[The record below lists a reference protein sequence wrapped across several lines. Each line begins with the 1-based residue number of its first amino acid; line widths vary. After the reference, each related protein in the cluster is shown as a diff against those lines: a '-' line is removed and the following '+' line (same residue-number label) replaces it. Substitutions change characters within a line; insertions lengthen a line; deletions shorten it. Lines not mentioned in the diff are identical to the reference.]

1 MKITT
6 LLSLPVSAAIL
17 FSACTRTQ
25 TTQNFDDAEAADSSA
40 VAKAVCDDDLN
51 RSRTILYTLPAP
63 VEVAQMIKGS
73 DVRFDDQLLA
83 SLGRADSY
91 TSNLK
96 MALNLGIYATDM
108 SMAGMFGQSQRMVDY
123 LGTLNGLTRRLGI
136 MKVLD
141 EETLS
146 RLERYD
152 LTRQEALGL
161 ISEVYMNTNQYLT
174 ENNRMNIAATVMTGA
189 WVEGLYLALNLVN
202 PDKLTPDIVGR
213 LVAQKLTVAT
223 MLGIIDEGIEKG
235 GGDTD
240 LEYLHAKVEAVGAAF
255 EAVELRKTGRVSAI
269 TDEEARLTTIK
280 ANLSSELDADILM
293 ALKEVVSKVRAEFV
307 S

>member
-6 LLSLPVSAAIL
+6 LLSLPISAAVL
-17 FSACTRTQ
+17 LSACVRTQ
-25 TTQNFDDAEAADSSA
+25 TTQNFDDAEAADTTAAAPA
-40 VAKAVCDDDLN
+40 VSDDDMN

-83 SLGRADSY
+83 SLGRADGY

-146 RLERYD
+146 KLERYD
-152 LTRQEALGL
+152 LTRQAALSL

-223 MLGIIDEGIEKG
+223 MLGVIDDGIGKG
-235 GGDTD
+235 GGDAD
-240 LEYLHAKVEAVGAAF
+240 LEYLRAKVEAVGAAF

-280 ANLSSELDADILM
+280 ANLSSELDADILA

>member
-1 MKITT
+1 
-6 LLSLPVSAAIL
+6 
-17 FSACTRTQ
+17 
-25 TTQNFDDAEAADSSA
+25 
-40 VAKAVCDDDLN
+40 
-51 RSRTILYTLPAP
+51 
-63 VEVAQMIKGS
+63 
-73 DVRFDDQLLA
+73 
-83 SLGRADSY
+83 
-91 TSNLK
+91 
-96 MALNLGIYATDM
+96 
-108 SMAGMFGQSQRMVDY
+108 
-123 LGTLNGLTRRLGI
+123 

-146 RLERYD
+146 KLERYD
-152 LTRQEALGL
+152 LTRQEALSL

-223 MLGIIDEGIEKG
+223 MLGVIDDGIGKG
-235 GGDTD
+235 GGDAD
-240 LEYLHAKVEAVGAAF
+240 LEYLRAKVEAVGAAF

-280 ANLSSELDADILM
+280 ANLSSELDADILA

>member
-6 LLSLPVSAAIL
+6 LLSLPISAAVL
-17 FSACTRTQ
+17 LSACVRTQ
-25 TTQNFDDAEAADSSA
+25 TTQNFDDAEAADTTAAAPA
-40 VAKAVCDDDLN
+40 VSDDDMN

-83 SLGRADSY
+83 SLGKADGY

-146 RLERYD
+146 KLERYD
-152 LTRQEALGL
+152 LTRQEALSL

-223 MLGIIDEGIEKG
+223 MLGVIDDGIGKG

-240 LEYLHAKVEAVGAAF
+240 LEYLRAKVEAVGAAF

-280 ANLSSELDADILM
+280 ANLSSELDADILA

>member
-6 LLSLPVSAAIL
+6 LLSLPISAAVL
-17 FSACTRTQ
+17 LSACVRTQ
-25 TTQNFDDAEAADSSA
+25 TTQNFDDAEAADTTAAAPA
-40 VAKAVCDDDLN
+40 VSDDDMN

-83 SLGRADSY
+83 SLGKADGY

-146 RLERYD
+146 KLERYD
-152 LTRQEALGL
+152 LTRQEALSL

-189 WVEGLYLALNLVN
+189 WVEGLYLALNFVN

-223 MLGIIDEGIEKG
+223 MLGVIDDGIGKG

-240 LEYLHAKVEAVGAAF
+240 LEYLRAKVEAVGAAF

-280 ANLSSELDADILM
+280 ANLSSELDADILA

>member
-6 LLSLPVSAAIL
+6 LLCLPISAAVL
-17 FSACTRTQ
+17 LSACVRTQ
-25 TTQNFDDAEAADSSA
+25 TTQNFDDAEAADTTAAAPA
-40 VAKAVCDDDLN
+40 VSDDDMN

-83 SLGRADSY
+83 SLGRADGY

-146 RLERYD
+146 KLERYD
-152 LTRQEALGL
+152 LTRQEALSL

-223 MLGIIDEGIEKG
+223 MLGVIDDGIGKG
-235 GGDTD
+235 GGDAD
-240 LEYLHAKVEAVGAAF
+240 LEYLRAKVEAVGAAF

-280 ANLSSELDADILM
+280 ANLSSELDADILA

>member
-6 LLSLPVSAAIL
+6 LLSLPISAAVL
-17 FSACTRTQ
+17 LSACVRTQ
-25 TTQNFDDAEAADSSA
+25 TTQNFDDAEAADTTAAAPA
-40 VAKAVCDDDLN
+40 VSDDDMN

-83 SLGRADSY
+83 SLGRADGY

-146 RLERYD
+146 KLERYD
-152 LTRQEALGL
+152 LTRQEALSL

-223 MLGIIDEGIEKG
+223 MLGVIDDGIGKG
-235 GGDTD
+235 GGDAD
-240 LEYLHAKVEAVGAAF
+240 LEYLRAKVEAVGAAF

-280 ANLSSELDADILM
+280 ANLSSELDADILA
-293 ALKEVVSKVRAEFV
+293 ALKDVVSKVRAEFV

>member
-6 LLSLPVSAAIL
+6 LLSLPISAAVL
-17 FSACTRTQ
+17 LSACVRTQ
-25 TTQNFDDAEAADSSA
+25 TTQNFDDAEAADTTAAAPA
-40 VAKAVCDDDLN
+40 VSDDDMN

-83 SLGRADSY
+83 SLGRADGY

-146 RLERYD
+146 KLERYD
-152 LTRQEALGL
+152 LTRQEALSL

-223 MLGIIDEGIEKG
+223 MLGVIDDGIGKG
-235 GGDTD
+235 GGDAD
-240 LEYLHAKVEAVGAAF
+240 LEYLRAKVEAVGAAF

-280 ANLSSELDADILM
+280 ANLSSELDADILA

>member
-1 MKITT
+1 M
-6 LLSLPVSAAIL
+6 LLS
-17 FSACTRTQ
+17 ACARTQ
-25 TTQNFDDAEAADSSA
+25 TTQNFDDADA
-40 VAKAVCDDDLN
+40 VDTLAGVKAVGDDELN
-51 RSRTILYTLPAP
+51 RSRAVLYTLPAP
-63 VEVAQMIKGS
+63 VEMAQMIKGS
-73 DVRFDDQLLA
+73 AVRFDDQLLA
-83 SLGRADSY
+83 SLGKADGFS
-91 TSNLK
+91 SNLK
-96 MALNLGIYATDM
+96 MALNLGVYATDM

-146 RLERYD
+146 KLERYD

-174 ENNRMNIAATVMTGA
+174 ENNRMNIAASVMTGA

-223 MLGIIDEGIEKG
+223 MLGIIDGIGKD
-235 GGDTD
+235 GGDAD

-255 EAVELRKTGRVSAI
+255 EAVELRRAGRVSAI
-269 TDEEARLTTIK
+269 TDDEARLTTIK
-280 ANLSSELDADILM
+280 ANVSASLDAQ
-293 ALKEVVSKVRAEFV
+293 ALEALRDVVSKVRAEFV